1 MILNDLKE
9 ILIASRAYVYQGKSK
24 REHHFRRMEKAGF
37 KEMYD
42 QFGEREV
49 VSVRGHG
56 GTEDG
61 VLDIFVKAE

>member
-24 REHHFRRMEKAGF
+24 REHHFRSMEKAGF

-42 QFGEREV
+42 RFGAREV
-49 VSVRGHG
+49 VSVRGHA
-56 GTEDG
+56 GTEDA
-61 VLDIFVKAE
+61 VLEIYVKAE